1 MKAMLAFILDQIL
14 QFWPPYRQEH
24 DADVSRTADHA
35 EASEP
40 ARQNQQTADS
50 AAETED
56 SRQRMAGRR

>member
-24 DADVSRTADHA
+24 EAEVGRAADHA

-40 ARQNQQTADS
+40 VRQNQQTADS

-56 SRQRMAGRR
+56 SQLRMARRR

>member
-24 DADVSRTADHA
+24 EADVSRAADHA

-40 ARQNQQTADS
+40 VRQKQQTADS
-50 AAETED
+50 AAQTEY
-56 SRQRMAGRR
+56 SQPRMARRR